1 MFLKNKKTICFI
13 LFFSICS
20 YYAYSLFEFEFGENF
35 IFSIEKDWEAV
46 THLMLRRNNKITSE
60 YTMQGAP
67 DAMVKNFDFFEWNK
81 SMYIL
86 IIFDYGSLGTMTQ
99 IEMVDILIFKI
110 NNDKINLVKKINLKN
125 IVYDGKTKSYYS
137 YRNLS
142 YFHDKKKNVIIL
154 FDDIE
159 GKIIS
164 VETHSI
170 P

>member
-1 MFLKNKKTICFI
+1 VFLKNKKTICFI

-20 YYAYSLFEFEFGENF
+20 YYAYSLFEFEFGGKF
-35 IFSIEKDWEAV
+35 IFSIEKDCEAV
-46 THLMLRRNNKITSE
+46 IHLMLKHNNNIKDE

-67 DAMVKNFDFFEWNK
+67 NAMVKNFDFFEWNRT
-81 SMYIL
+81 MYIL
-86 IIFDYGSLGTMTQ
+86 IIFDHGSLGTMTE

-110 NNDKINLVKKINLKN
+110 NNDKIDLVKKINLKN
-125 IVYDGKTKSYYS
+125 IVYDGKTKNFYF

-159 GKIIS
+159 GKIVS